1 MVSPFLQERPT
12 FTSSRSSLTCAEPPP
27 TRTCPAGARFRTP
40 RLCNLVPGRG
50 TCHRDSGSTAR
61 VPSPFS
67 ENSSNSIGEAESMP
81 STPSNTLTSAPP
93 PTRQNPTTSPLSRK
107 ATSLTGG
114 SSTTGEPRCPL
125 PRKVAPS
132 AVVPMTA
139 PTPRSA
145 ATASAA
151 GMAPTAAAT
160 RATAGAQKSEC
171 PRGIETAAYR
181 PARPRPPMAI
191 TPTDTG
197 AGDPAAE
204 ASEAAEAVGIGRT
217 STRTYPATTGMRI
230 GEMTGMRPEEM
241 RGMHSPGETTGAG
254 GTNETRDGTTG
265 IGDAGILMI
274 GRGIVGREVGA
285 ARRSAIEIGRGTG
298 TGIETARC
306 TAGSKHASAGP
317 VIGGECEV
325 ASLMEM
331 GGIIWPG
338 EYLGRLRSVHW
349 RGGRGQGSGQA
360 EREATYAL
368 SQGPS
373 LGFDRTVSS
382 LGLCSRHGIWH
393 GIGTL

>member
-1 MVSPFLQERPT
+1 MVNPFLQERPT
-12 FTSSRSSLTCAEPPP
+12 FTSSRSSSTCAEPPP

-67 ENSSNSIGEAESMP
+67 ENSSNSIGEAASMP

-93 PTRQNPTTSPLSRK
+93 PTQQNPRTSPLLKK

-132 AVVPMTA
+132 AVVRTTA

-160 RATAGAQKSEC
+160 RATAEAQKSEC

-230 GEMTGMRPEEM
+230 GEMTGRRRPEEM
-241 RGMHSPGETTGAG
+241 RGRHSPGETTGAG

-265 IGDAGILMI
+265 IGDAGTLMI

-285 ARRSAIEIGRGTG
+285 ARRSAIEIGRGTV
-298 TGIETARC
+298 TGIETVRC
-306 TAGSKHASAGP
+306 IAGSKHASAGP
-317 VIGGECEV
+317 VVGREGKV

-331 GGIIWPG
+331 GGIIWPE

-349 RGGRGQGSGQA
+349 GGGRGQGSGQA
-360 EREATYAL
+360 EREATC
-368 SQGPS
+368 SFSIIRPVS
-373 LGFDRTVSS
+373 DRTISS
-382 LGLCSRHGIWH
+382 LGLCSRHGI
-393 GIGTL
+393 